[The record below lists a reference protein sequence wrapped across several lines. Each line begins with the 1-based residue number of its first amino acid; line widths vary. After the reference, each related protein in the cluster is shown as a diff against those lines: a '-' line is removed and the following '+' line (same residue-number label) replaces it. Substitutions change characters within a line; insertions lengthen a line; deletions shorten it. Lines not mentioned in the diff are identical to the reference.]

1 MKKDDYLIKLE
12 ECTSNYLN
20 STIKP
25 IILEFGVRHGIS
37 TEFFLSV
44 CEKNDGFLYSVD
56 MDDTSKK
63 FNSKK
68 WKFIHGRDDNFE
80 LVENFIPKK
89 IDLIYIDS
97 FHDSEHVAKIFY
109 HYYPFLKKNALMI
122 IDDISWL
129 PYSRKNKRDNF
140 NSEINNHETFDKI
153 LDIYNNNTNNFDLTF
168 NFKSSGMAKIIKKE
182 NNNLLDPKKILIR
195 KFTFKNL
202 VRKFVRLFS

>member
-68 WKFIHGRDDNFE
+68 WKFIQ
-80 LVENFIPKK
+80 
-89 IDLIYIDS
+89 ID
-97 FHDSEHVAKIFY
+97 
-109 HYYPFLKKNALMI
+109 
-122 IDDISWL
+122 
-129 PYSRKNKRDNF
+129 
-140 NSEINNHETFDKI
+140 
-153 LDIYNNNTNNFDLTF
+153 
-168 NFKSSGMAKIIKKE
+168 KKE
-182 NNNLLDPKKILIR
+182 KQYLEKTRDWRVPLGLICGAAENELEI
-195 KFTFKNL
+195 T
-202 VRKFVRLFS
+202 